1 MILYINLVNFYDT
14 RDLKFVQNN
23 YYFVIYQNQRVITN
37 GIINDS
43 SLKKF
48 QTIYISKYETFLF
61 KNQNR
66 MFIYGDIPN
75 LIKIAGECGFIAIR
89 GKNYDI
95 YE

>member
-1 MILYINLVNFYDT
+1 M
-14 RDLKFVQNN
+14 
-23 YYFVIYQNQRVITN
+23 
-37 GIINDS
+37 
-43 SLKKF
+43 
-48 QTIYISKYETFLF
+48 TFLF

-95 YE
+95 HILMIFVYAG